1 MPKVTVND
9 ARGLIQSR
17 GTGIQFQSTPYA
29 TIQTQ
34 NVSSGTITAP
44 GVYTIS
50 SSIAAGAISTIMP
63 LASAVPGGV
72 FVFRNLS
79 ADPNFLTGS
88 AEAGGTRV
96 FKSTITGS
104 EPQGQGSKLVMFPGI
119 GASVVLISDGFS
131 YLAVANSGTL
141 GFIQS

>member
-9 ARGLIQSR
+9 ARGLIQTR

-50 SSIAAGAISTIMP
+50 SSIAGAISTIMP
-63 LASAVPGGV
+63 LAAAVPGGV

-88 AEAGGTRV
+88 AEVGGTRV

-104 EPQGQGSKLVMFPGI
+104 EVQSQGSKLVMFPGI
-119 GASVVLISDGFS
+119 GSSVVRISDGFS
-131 YLAVANSGTL
+131 YLTVANSGTI
-141 GFIQS
+141 GFSQS